1 MERHCRSFSDRTWQV
16 LSSPS
21 LANALQKTAG
31 AYEDVDGD
39 RCTFS
44 FLLFRPVSVVWF
56 WEQVQALEQAY
67 DYWEKFQFDII
78 AAKVTKTLPQT
89 PPGFFHRALLSN
101 SNWLFSS
108 LTRCWTLEPLN
119 GGPRNIVPENGRRCI
134 QGDYPSTIVATSYS
148 RIPGALD
155 NVARWSRWIL
165 ARGRHNN
172 EYDWHE
178 HLYDFSFVLKQSD
191 ILPTSCQL
199 LYLGLSLDSIRYR
212 SKFRQDGTP
221 YSHLSSWV
229 LWRLTPF
236 IVSVHHDSGSPV
248 PYCFVL
254 SCREEKNSRTHTQ
267 IIPSVQAL
275 KNGAK
280 LSWVSFVIYMFLLWL
295 RTKGFTIFAFS
306 PNILLTSHFVL
317 FVLFA
322 HHWRIPP

>member
-1 MERHCRSFSDRTWQV
+1 M
-16 LSSPS
+16 
-21 LANALQKTAG
+21 
-31 AYEDVDGD
+31 
-39 RCTFS
+39 
-44 FLLFRPVSVVWF
+44 
-56 WEQVQALEQAY
+56 
-67 DYWEKFQFDII
+67 
-78 AAKVTKTLPQT
+78 
-89 PPGFFHRALLSN
+89 
-101 SNWLFSS
+101 
-108 LTRCWTLEPLN
+108 
-119 GGPRNIVPENGRRCI
+119 PENGRRCI
-134 QGDYPSTIVATSYS
+134 QEDYPSTVVATSYS

-229 LWRLTPF
+229 LWRLTPLLF
-236 IVSVHHDSGSPV
+236 RCTMIQAPRSLIVSYFPAERKGT
-248 PYCFVL
+248 L
-254 SCREEKNSRTHTQ
+254 AHTQ
-267 IIPSVQAL
+267 ITPSVQAL

-317 FVLFA
+317 FCFVCTSLA
-322 HHWRIPP
+322 HTPIDGVSERKRDKRPV